1 MHATTEQLLSLRD
14 GQPVEAD
21 AAAHV
26 AGCAS
31 CNQALA
37 GLERVRTGLRSLPEL
52 DPPTGA
58 WSAVTAR
65 NPVAAAPAAPAHRY
79 RILAAGMA
87 AGFALAVALL
97 VNLGRAPETEEGP
110 VRGSTTDLIAATPA
124 PTSSVRGVTTAE
136 LLETSRQLE
145 AALRALPA
153 APQVTRART
162 ALTIAELQDR
172 IYEVDALLNDPRLDA
187 TGERTLWEQRVR
199 LMDTLMEV
207 RYAQFAERR

>member
-1 MHATTEQLLSLRD
+1 MHVTTEQLLSLRD

-31 CNQALA
+31 CRQDLA
-37 GLERVRTGLRSLPEL
+37 GLERVRTGLRALPEL
-52 DPPTGA
+52 DPPPA
-58 WSAVTAR
+58 SWSAVTAR
-65 NPVAAAPAAPAHRY
+65 NPAATAAAPARRH

-97 VNLGRAPETEEGP
+97 LTFGRGPETGEGP
-110 VRGSTTDLIAATPA
+110 ARGSTTDLIAATPA
-124 PTSSVRGVTTAE
+124 PASSVRGVSTAE

-172 IYEVDALLNDPRLDA
+172 IYEVDLLLNDSRIDA

-207 RYAQFAERR
+207 RYAQLAERR

>member
-31 CNQALA
+31 CRQALA

-52 DPPTGA
+52 DPPPGS

-65 NPVAAAPAAPAHRY
+65 NPAAAPAAPAHRY

-97 VNLGRAPETEEGP
+97 VNLGRAPEMEEAP
-110 VRGSTTDLIAATPA
+110 ARGSTTDLIAATPA

-172 IYEVDALLNDPRLDA
+172 IYEVDLLLSDPRLDA

-207 RYAQFAERR
+207 RYAQLAERR